1 MTIDHCACTS
11 GALVIC
17 LGDMY
22 IYYSVTK
29 EVRVDMYTVYGAL
42 VAVSFIKYLLFRV
55 IFEGNKGRIRVSH
68 VRGSFG
74 PLSA

>member
-1 MTIDHCACTS
+1 MTIDHCACTM

-42 VAVSFIKYLLFRV
+42 VAVKFHQIPLV
-55 IFEGNKGRIRVSH
+55 QGNFVGKQG
-68 VRGSFG
+68 
-74 PLSA
+74 L